1 MRNSLQEYTMN
12 DPKQLV
18 LTRPSFD
25 GTEIGYLQECLKS
38 GWVTQG
44 PFVSRFEK
52 LVARRHQISYAL
64 ATTSCTAALHLAT
77 MALGL
82 GPGDEVIVPSFTW
95 VTSAHC
101 AEYVGARPVFADVRA
116 DTFNLDPEAFEAA
129 ITRRT
134 RAVVVVHLFGQA
146 AELDRI
152 LAVAH
157 KHSLH
162 VIEDAAC
169 AIGTEYDGRPV
180 GGWGNA
186 GCFSFHPRKVVTT
199 GEGGMVTT
207 NDEMLARKVAIFR
220 NHGHNAN
227 LGPAPSPQK
236 PYIMG
241 HFDHLG
247 YNLRLSDILA
257 SVGVAQMAKLDH
269 LLAERQQLAA
279 RYGELLAN
287 IEEIALPAVPARCG
301 HTYQSF
307 VVRVLKGGMPL
318 RNRIMEQLA
327 EKNIQT
333 RPGTH
338 AAHRLAYYRDK
349 YHIHAD
355 QFPVAAASEGTTMT
369 LPMFPGMT
377 EADQVRVATC
387 LGDALAKT
395 NRAAA

>member
-1 MRNSLQEYTMN
+1 MSEA
-12 DPKQLV
+12 KQLV
-18 LTRPSFD
+18 ITRPSFD
-25 GTEIGYLQECLKS
+25 GSEIGYIQQCLDS

-52 LVARRHQISYAL
+52 LVAERHQVPYAL

-82 GPGDEVIVPSFTW
+82 GSGDEVIVPSFTW

-101 AEYVGARPVFADVRA
+101 AEYVGAKAVFADVRA
-116 DTFNLDPEAFEAA
+116 DTFNLDPQAFAAA
-129 ITRRT
+129 ITPRT

-152 LAVAH
+152 LQIAR

-169 AIGTEYDGRPV
+169 AIGTEYDGKPV
-180 GGWGNA
+180 GGWGDA

-207 NDEMLARKVAIFR
+207 NDETLARKVGIFR
-220 NHGHNAN
+220 NHGHNGN
-227 LGPAPSPQK
+227 LGPTPSPQK

-241 HFDHLG
+241 YFDHLG

-269 LLAERQQLAA
+269 LLAERQRLAKQY
-279 RYGELLAN
+279 RQLLAS
-287 IEEIALPAVPARCG
+287 IEEIALPVVPPRCG

-307 VVRVLKGGMPL
+307 VVRMVKGGMTL
-318 RNRIMEQLA
+318 RNRIMEHLA
-327 EKNIQT
+327 AQNIQT

-349 YHIHAD
+349 YHIHPD
-355 QFPVAAASEGTTMT
+355 QFPVASACEDTTMT

-377 EADQVRVATC
+377 EADQVRVATSVQE
-387 LGDALAKT
+387 ALVSTKK
-395 NRAAA
+395 AAA